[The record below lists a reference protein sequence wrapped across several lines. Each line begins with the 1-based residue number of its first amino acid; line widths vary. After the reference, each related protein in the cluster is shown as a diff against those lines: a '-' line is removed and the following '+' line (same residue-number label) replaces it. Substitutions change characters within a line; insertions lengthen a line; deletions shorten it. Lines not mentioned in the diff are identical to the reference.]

1 VAPLRERLA
10 GKRLLLTGASG
21 FVGKAVLAQCLQ
33 ELPELQV
40 TVLLR
45 GDAEQ
50 RLRDEVLTAAP
61 FEGLDGSGVRALS
74 GDLSADGLEGAGA
87 IDVVIHCAASVSFEQ
102 PLDESLE
109 LNGRGPARL
118 LRALRAAGS
127 DPYFVHVSTAYAAG
141 QRTGLVLE
149 RPSGTAPAEPHLDLD
164 AELAAAQA
172 WRRDIEAESRLPIH
186 QQRFVR
192 EARREVGPAGG
203 PAIGARA
210 EALRHGWVYAQLSE
224 RGRERSR
231 ALGWTD
237 GYTLSKALGER
248 LLLAERPRALTI
260 VRPAIV
266 ESALRR
272 PYPGWLEDLKVADPI
287 LLAYGTGMIDGR
299 FPSTWWPTP
308 ASPPPRTSRTRR
320 VRSISSAA
328 RATR

>member
-1 VAPLRERLA
+1 M
-10 GKRLLLTGASG
+10 
-21 FVGKAVLAQCLQ
+21 
-33 ELPELQV
+33 
-40 TVLLR
+40 
-45 GDAEQ
+45 
-50 RLRDEVLTAAP
+50 
-61 FEGLDGSGVRALS
+61 
-74 GDLSADGLEGAGA
+74 
-87 IDVVIHCAASVSFEQ
+87 SFEQ

-118 LRALRAAGS
+118 LRALRDAGA

-141 QRTGLVLE
+141 QRHGLVLE

-164 AELAAAQA
+164 AELDAARA

-186 QQRFVR
+186 QHRFVR

-210 EALRHGWVYAQLSE
+210 EAMRHGWVCQQLTE

-248 LLLAERPRALTI
+248 LLQAERPRALTI
-260 VRPAIV
+260 VRPSII
-266 ESALRR
+266 ESALRT
-272 PYPGWLEDLKVADPI
+272 PYPGWMEDLKVADPI
-287 LLAYGTGMIDGR
+287 LLGLRRRDDRRALPGQRLRRGPTSC
-299 FPSTWWPTP
+299 PSTWW
-308 ASPPPRTSRTRR
+308 RTSAWRPRRTSPRR
-320 VRSISSAA
+320 RARATSSAA